1 MGVGVSMYAG
11 LQPVKSSY
19 GSSGVAAILDNRP
32 MKPVTLPFG
41 VPMRALLFTVSL
53 FAILA
58 VGCGEPAVTMKDN
71 DTPVET
77 NTTPAEKPGAGI
89 PLDKVDEAG
98 LEAAIAANHLTLID
112 FTAVW

>member
-1 MGVGVSMYAG
+1 
-11 LQPVKSSY
+11 
-19 GSSGVAAILDNRP
+19 
-32 MKPVTLPFG
+32 
-41 VPMRALLFTVSL
+41 
-53 FAILA
+53 
-58 VGCGEPAVTMKDN
+58 MKDN